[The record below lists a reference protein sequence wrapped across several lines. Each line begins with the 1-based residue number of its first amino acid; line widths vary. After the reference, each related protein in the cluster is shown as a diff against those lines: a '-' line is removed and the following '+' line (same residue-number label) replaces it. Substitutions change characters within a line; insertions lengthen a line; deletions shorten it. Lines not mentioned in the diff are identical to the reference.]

1 MFVAK
6 SVSSVPMETHVTASP
21 IPTPAPFDR
30 RPAPSRRGARRSLA
44 LIGVAGVMLAAAAAP
59 RLAQAAAPA
68 AGAEWKT
75 SAGTVQGTRFSA
87 LNQINRANVSRLT
100 QEFEFTTGI
109 EAGHEGAPLVVAN
122 TMYMVGPFPNKL
134 FALDL
139 ANKGALKWV
148 FDPKADPFAEGKACC
163 DIVNRG
169 AAFAKHPAHPDGLI
183 IYAVLDTTVV
193 AVNARTGREV
203 WRRKVGNVE
212 IGETMT
218 IAPLVVGDKVIVGN
232 SGGEFGVRGFT
243 TGLNVANGAV
253 AWKAFNTGPDAEVL
267 IRDEFR
273 PFYPKDQGTNL
284 GATTWP
290 GNQWQIGGGTSWMG
304 LTYDPQLNLLF
315 HGTSNPGPWN
325 HEARPGDNKWTSTV
339 FARRP
344 GTGEAIWAY
353 QITPHDAHDYDGT
366 NENIV
371 VDLPIGGVTRK
382 VIVRFDRN
390 GFAYTQDARTGEV
403 LLAPKYFEPT
413 NWATAVDLA
422 TGIPQRVEAKQPR
435 TGVKVTDIC
444 PYLIGGKD
452 QQPAAFSP
460 RTKLFYVPGNR
471 LCMTWESLHVNY
483 IEGTP
488 FMGAFTEGAPVDPA
502 AQGEFFAWDAAT
514 GTKAWRILERFPV
527 WSGALATAGDV
538 VFYGTMDRF
547 FKAVDA
553 RTGAIL
559 FQTQLDSGI
568 VGYPMTFKGADGRQR
583 VAVYSG
589 SGGTLVP
596 HTEFGTALDDR
607 SGSSG
612 SGSSSGDD
620 LVPPNPL
627 REFAKEGRV
636 HVFVLN

>member
-1 MFVAK
+1 MNANQTSTPRPGASRK
-6 SVSSVPMETHVTASP
+6 GTWRASSKQRVRSP
-21 IPTPAPFDR
+21 DATTRMSA
-30 RPAPSRRGARRSLA
+30 RSLA
-44 LIGVAGVMLAAAAAP
+44 LLGAAGIALVATAFAQPVAA
-59 RLAQAAAPA
+59 QAPA
-68 AGAEWKT
+68 AGANWTT
-75 SAGTVQGTRFSA
+75 SAGTAEGTRFSA
-87 LNQINRANVSRLT
+87 LNQITTANVARLA
-100 QEFEFTTGI
+100 QEFEFPTGI
-109 EAGHEGAPLVVAN
+109 EAGHEGAPLVVGD

-134 FALDL
+134 FALNL
-139 ANKGALKWV
+139 ANKGELKWV
-148 FDPKADPFAEGKACC
+148 FNPRPNPFAEGKACC

-169 AAFAKHPAHPDGLI
+169 AAYATHPAHPDGLI

-203 WRRKVGNVE
+203 WRNKVGKVE

-243 TGLNVANGAV
+243 IGLNVANGTQ

-267 IRDEFR
+267 IQDEFR
-273 PFYPKDQGTNL
+273 PFYAKDQGSNL

-290 GNQWQIGGGTSWMG
+290 GDQWQIGGGTTWMG
-304 LTYDPQLNLLF
+304 LTYDPQLDLLF

-325 HEARPGDNKWTSTV
+325 HEARPGDNKWTATV

-344 GTGEAIWAY
+344 STGEAIWAY

-371 VDLPIGGVTRK
+371 ADLTIGGVSRRSL
-382 VIVRFDRN
+382 VRFDRN
-390 GFAYTQDARTGEV
+390 GFAYVQDARTGQV
-403 LLAPKYFEPT
+403 LSAPKYFEPT
-413 NWATAVDLA
+413 NWATEVNLA
-422 TGIPQRVEAKQPR
+422 TGVPQRVEAKQPR

-444 PYLIGGKD
+444 PFLIGGKD

-460 RTKLFYVPGNR
+460 RTNLFYVPGNR

-488 FMGAFTEGAPVDPA
+488 FMGAFTEGTPVTPGV
-502 AQGEFFAWDAAT
+502 QGEFFAWNATT
-514 GTKAWRILERFPV
+514 GTKAWRIPERFPV

-553 RTGAIL
+553 RTGAVL
-559 FQTQLDSGI
+559 FQTELDSGI
-568 VGYPMTFKGADGRQR
+568 VGYPMTFMGPDGRQR

-589 SGGTLVP
+589 SGGALVP
-596 HTEFGTALDDR
+596 HTEFGTTLED
-607 SGSSG
+607 GSG
-612 SGSSSGDD
+612 SGGSGAGSGDD

-627 REFAKEGRV
+627 RAYVKEGRV

>member
-1 MFVAK
+1 MNANQI
-6 SVSSVPMETHVTASP
+6 SDTGAGVSRTPSFTCRGLRARSLVTAAGIALATLSIGTP
-21 IPTPAPFDR
+21 GAAQPAPTP
-30 RPAPSRRGARRSLA
+30 
-44 LIGVAGVMLAAAAAP
+44 
-59 RLAQAAAPA
+59 PA
-68 AGAEWKT
+68 AGGNWTT
-75 SAGTVQGTRFSA
+75 SAGTLEGTRYSS
-87 LNQINRANVSRLT
+87 LDQINAANVARLT
-100 QEFEFTTGI
+100 QEFEFETGI
-109 EAGHEGAPLVVAN
+109 EAGHEGAPLVVGN

-134 FALDL
+134 FALNL
-139 ANKGALKWV
+139 ANKGSLRWV
-148 FDPKADPFAEGKACC
+148 FNPRANPFAEGKACC

-169 AAFAKHPAHPDGLI
+169 AAYATHPAHPDGLI

-203 WRRKVGNVE
+203 WRRKVGKVE

-218 IAPLVVGDKVIVGN
+218 VAPLVVGDKVIVGN

-243 TGLNVANGAV
+243 LGLNVADGSV

-267 IRDEFR
+267 IQDEFR

-284 GATTWP
+284 GVTTWP

-304 LTYDPQLNLLF
+304 FTYDPRLDLLV

-325 HEARPGDNKWTSTV
+325 HEARPGDNKWTATV

-344 GTGEAIWAY
+344 STGEAIWAY

-366 NENIV
+366 NENII
-371 VDLPIGGVTRK
+371 VDLPIDGATRR
-382 VIVRFDRN
+382 VMVRFDRN
-390 GFAYTQDARTGEV
+390 GFAYVQDVRTGQV
-403 LLAPKYFEPT
+403 LRAPKYFEPT
-413 NWATAVDLA
+413 NWATEVNLA
-422 TGIPQRVEAKQPR
+422 TGIPQRVEAKQPK

-460 RTKLFYVPGNR
+460 RTNLFYVPGNR

-488 FMGAFTEGAPVDPA
+488 FMGAFTAGTPVTPGSE
-502 AQGEFFAWDAAT
+502 GEFFAWNAST
-514 GTKAWRILERFPV
+514 GTKAWRIPERFPV

-553 RTGAIL
+553 RTGAVL
-559 FQTQLDSGI
+559 FRTELDSGI
-568 VGYPMTFKGADGRQR
+568 VGYPMSFMGPDGRQR
-583 VAVYSG
+583 IAVYSG
-589 SGGTLVP
+589 SGGVLVP
-596 HTEFGTALDDR
+596 HTEFGTATDD
-607 SGSSG
+607 SNNADGSSG
-612 SGSSSGDD
+612 GDAV
-620 LVPPNPL
+620 VPPNPL
-627 REFAKEGRV
+627 REFVKKGRV